1 VPNRLHYPELIPKSL
16 HNPLLHSPVL
26 YETEDDLF
34 HCLKDLLTGETRPL
48 PKSSLQNINKHL
60 DWSRMIERYD
70 SLFEDLKETRSEAS
84 FQVP

>member
-1 VPNRLHYPELIPKSL
+1 
-16 HNPLLHSPVL
+16 
-26 YETEDDLF
+26 LF
-34 HCLKDLLTGETRPL
+34 PDAVALSGTGAG
-48 PKSSLQNINKHL
+48 NKHL